1 MKKDG
6 SKCEF
11 QRLSLFMRPI
21 LAWALLIALVN
32 VISVCPLLAQSS
44 PAHACCPQPS
54 MPCSDSTSS
63 HCPYVLLE
71 KSRIEPSILV
81 SVLALVPAMTVPA
94 EYSDAN
100 EWSSLLNLESPLRD
114 ASDSYLRF
122 RVLLI

>member
-63 HCPYVLLE
+63 HCPYVLPRE
-71 KSRIEPSILV
+71 VKNRTEHSGFGPGIGSR
-81 SVLALVPAMTVPA
+81 
-94 EYSDAN
+94 DD
-100 EWSSLLNLESPLRD
+100 SSR
-114 ASDSYLRF
+114 
-122 RVLLI
+122 